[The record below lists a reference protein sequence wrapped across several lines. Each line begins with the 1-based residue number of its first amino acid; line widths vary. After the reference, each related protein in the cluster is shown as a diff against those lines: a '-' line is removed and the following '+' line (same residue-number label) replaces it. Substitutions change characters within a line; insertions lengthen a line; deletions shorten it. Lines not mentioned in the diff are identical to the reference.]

1 MKHARLGAA
10 TVVSCIAVAVGVNGA
25 TAQAAPTVTITE
37 FSAGIPATANP
48 AGIVAGPDGNVWFT
62 EDVTNQVARITPQG
76 VVTQFP
82 GGAAPGGGPAN
93 IALGPDGNL
102 WFTEINDAIG
112 RITPAGVVT
121 TFTAG
126 ITQDTDAI
134 AAGSDGNMWF
144 TEGSDMIG
152 KITPQ
157 GVVTQYAGAN
167 GETNSITAGPDGNLW
182 YATLSPSVGR
192 ITPSGVI
199 TTFTA
204 GITAGGSS
212 RITEGPDG
220 ALWFTIDSGGIGR
233 ISTSG
238 VVTEFFAGLAGTE
251 PLGITTGPDGAL
263 WFTDFA
269 HSRIGRITT
278 SGTVTLYSSGI
289 SAGAGPQ
296 AIITGPDGNLWFTE
310 ASGHRV
316 GKVVIAGA
324 DGGTTLPLP
333 AYSRISGPDRIATA
347 VAVSARE
354 YPVAQSAQGVVLARA
369 DTFPDA
375 LAGGPLAASLHA
387 PLLLTSATTLSAA
400 TESQI
405 KAKLP
410 PGATVT
416 LLGGS
421 SAVSDTVAAAI
432 AADGYVVK
440 RYAGVDRDAT
450 AIAIADA
457 TPSPAAILLADGDG
471 FADALSAGSAAA
483 HLGGVVL
490 LSDGTTLS
498 PAVRTYI
505 AAHPGVPVYAIGGP
519 AATALP
525 SAVPIVGADRYA
537 TSVAVARKFF
547 AAPTIVGLASGITFP
562 DALAGGVEMGI
573 VGGPMLLVE
582 PTAMPVDVGAYITAT
597 PSITS
602 MNVYGGTAAIAER
615 VVASASAQ

>member
-1 MKHARLGAA
+1 MAFAVGFDGAA
-10 TVVSCIAVAVGVNGA
+10 
-25 TAQAAPTVTITE
+25 AQAAPTVTITE

-48 AGIVAGPDGNVWFT
+48 AGIVVGPDGDVWFT
-62 EDVTNQVARITPQG
+62 ESVTGQIARITPQG
-76 VVTQFP
+76 VVTQF
-82 GGAAPGGGPAN
+82 AAHSPPGGGPAN

-102 WFTEINDAIG
+102 WFTEVTNAIG

-126 ITQDTDAI
+126 ITQFTDAI

-144 TEGSDMIG
+144 TEGHNMVG
-152 KITPQ
+152 KITPA
-157 GVVTQYAGAN
+157 GVVTEYPGAN

-182 YATLSPSVGR
+182 FATLVPSVGR
-192 ITPSGVI
+192 VTTSGVVTI
-199 TTFTA
+199 LTA
-204 GITAGGSS
+204 GIDASWGSS
-212 RITEGPDG
+212 RITVGPDG

-233 ISTSG
+233 ITTSG
-238 VVTEFFAGLAGTE
+238 AVTEYSADLAGTE

-269 HSRIGRITT
+269 NSRIGRITT
-278 SGTVTLYSSGI
+278 SGAVSLYSAGI

-296 AIITGPDGNLWFTE
+296 AILTGPDGNLWFTE

-316 GKVVIAGA
+316 GKVVIAGSGDA
-324 DGGTTLPLP
+324 GTPALP
-333 AYSRISGPDRIATA
+333 AYSRISGADRIATA

-405 KAKLP
+405 KATLA
-410 PGATVT
+410 PGGTVT

-421 SAVSDTVAAAI
+421 SAISDAVAASI
-432 AADGYVVK
+432 TADGYTVK
-440 RYAGVDRDAT
+440 RYAGTNRDGT

-457 TPSPAAILLADGDG
+457 NPAPAAILLADGDG

-483 HLGGVVL
+483 HVDGVVL
-490 LSDGTTLS
+490 LTDGSTLS
-498 PAVRTYI
+498 AAVRTYI
-505 AAHPGVPVYAIGGP
+505 AAHPGVPVYAVGGP
-519 AATALP
+519 AAAALP
-525 SAVPIVGADRYA
+525 AAVPVVGADRYA
-537 TSVAVARKFF
+537 TSVAVAHKFF
-547 AAPTIVGLASGITFP
+547 NVPTTIGLASGTTFP
-562 DALAGGVEMGI
+562 DALAGGVEMGVI
-573 VGGPMLLVE
+573 GGPMLLVE
-582 PTAMPVDVGAYITAT
+582 PTTMPAVVGTYITST
-597 PSITS
+597 PAITS
-602 MNVYGGTAAIAER
+602 MNVYGGPAAIADR
-615 VVASASAQ
+615 VVASASSH